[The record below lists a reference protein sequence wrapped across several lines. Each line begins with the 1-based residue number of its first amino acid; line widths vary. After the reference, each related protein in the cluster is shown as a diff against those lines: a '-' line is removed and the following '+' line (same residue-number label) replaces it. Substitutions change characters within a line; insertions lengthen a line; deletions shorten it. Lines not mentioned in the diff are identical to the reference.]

1 MRALIDVI
9 LSAVIDPRSLVE
21 KVISLRLGDVTVLQA
36 ASFVA
41 ICSTILTYLF
51 LQILANGM
59 ISKVAE
65 PTVLLSE
72 VLSYVSSI
80 QPIYFTA
87 NQVFQML
94 VFSVIITWGGKLFN
108 GRGKFFEALIC
119 ITIVESV
126 LILLKLVQLI
136 LLPFSAILAFTII
149 IPGVFWSL
157 WAFATTAAFIHGFRS
172 TLLTFCGGVA
182 LTMLFIVS
190 LNLFY

>member
-1 MRALIDVI
+1 MINKLLRRLLSHYLNLII
-9 LSAVIDPRSLVE
+9 
-21 KVISLRLGDVTVLQA
+21 LQA
-36 ASFVA
+36 TLFVA
-41 ICSTILTYLF
+41 ICSTILTYFF
-51 LQILANGM
+51 LQI
-59 ISKVAE
+59 ISNQVSG
-65 PTVLLSE
+65 TVSDSNDLLNE
-72 VLSYVSSI
+72 VLSYVSLI

-94 VFSVIITWGGKLFN
+94 IFAVIITVGGKMFN
-108 GRGKFFEALIC
+108 GKGTFFEALIC

-182 LTMLFIVS
+182 LSMLFILS
-190 LNLFY
+190 LNLLY

>member
-51 LQILANGM
+51 LQIIANGM

-94 VFSVIITWGGKLFN
+94 VFSVIITLGGKLFN

-157 WAFATTAAFIHGFRS
+157 WAIATTAAFIHGFRS

-182 LTMLFIVS
+182 LTMLFIIS